1 METIC
6 VNDFNTIM
14 ICDDYNV
21 IKHRKTNIKN
31 ENKNKNENENE
42 NINLTN
48 YDNLHNINYSNY
60 FLKIQLK
67 KYKLKI
73 TGNKNELINR
83 LYYFLKSSKYIIKI
97 QRLFRGNLIR
107 KMIQLR
113 GPGLICREKCVNTE
127 DFLTMDELKN
137 ISLLDFFSYEDDD
150 GKIYGFNIISI
161 YNLIQKSTKTPTNPY
176 TRQPIHSNTINNI
189 KNIIN
194 ICKIIKMPINIIIKN
209 IDCEIS
215 IKKRVELK
223 TLDLFQHINSLGNY
237 SDPNWFLS
245 LSRTQLIRFYR
256 ELYDIWSYRAN
267 LSDETKMKICPQRG
281 YLFSSNDRTIVM
293 NESNIL
299 IVQSKLLNIIE
310 KLVCL
315 GIDNDHKTLGSYYIL
330 AALTLVSPT
339 AASSLSWLHQSV
351 VHY

>member
-1 METIC
+1 
-6 VNDFNTIM
+6 
-14 ICDDYNV
+14 
-21 IKHRKTNIKN
+21 
-31 ENKNKNENENE
+31 
-42 NINLTN
+42 
-48 YDNLHNINYSNY
+48 
-60 FLKIQLK
+60 
-67 KYKLKI
+67 
-73 TGNKNELINR
+73 
-83 LYYFLKSSKYIIKI
+83 
-97 QRLFRGNLIR
+97 
-107 KMIQLR
+107 MIQLR

-245 LSRTQLIRFYR
+245 LSRNQLIRFYR

-281 YLFSSNDRTIVM
+281 YLFSSNDRTIIM